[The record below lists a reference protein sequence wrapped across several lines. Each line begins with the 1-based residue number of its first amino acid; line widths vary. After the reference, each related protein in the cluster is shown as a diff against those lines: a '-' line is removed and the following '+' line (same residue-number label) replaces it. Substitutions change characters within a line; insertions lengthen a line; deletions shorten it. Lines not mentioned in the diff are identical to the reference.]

1 MRDDERDPEP
11 TPVRGAMIARC
22 RESGPDPFPDLP
34 VPEAVADDDAS
45 ATWYYP
51 WGQFELARL
60 HDLVRRG
67 FEANRHVDYVDNYG
81 DVVSEAEFR
90 WTARTGMRH
99 VRVVTTSGVPP
110 AVVLA
115 GPSAAVG
122 AVEVR
127 VPGGD
132 WELAASRLGAPGRA
146 PHRAA
151 DPVVLVRPARS
162 GGLLEL
168 PAPVLGRPV
177 LTAPQRPRLS
187 TGESRTEAL
196 AAREDDHETRHDL
209 VRRSDGRWTSRHL
222 LGFRYIATDTAA
234 DVVVEAQVHPV
245 PRRGAFLCSDE
256 RLNQIWST
264 SAYTLRLC
272 LQELVVD
279 GIKRDR
285 MPWMGDQALSTL
297 TNAYAFADR
306 QAAHDTIVA
315 LGQPRYGYVNGIADY
330 SLWWVIACGFY
341 VRHFDASDDV
351 ARLSERVQDFLTE
364 MSGYTHAN
372 GVLRP
377 AVLPDQFI
385 THVFLDW
392 GVEIDTRR
400 DLTAL
405 QVLWWWAL
413 RSGARVLAAAGRP
426 EAVGWEK
433 RAADLRAV
441 LVARAWDP
449 ITDSWREYL
458 GDTEPSGTPYADFLS
473 VAAGLVDPVPD
484 GMRAS
489 LCGAA
494 RAGTPFMT
502 AFALRALGV
511 CGERVEAVRRLCDLW
526 GQMLDAGALTFWEE
540 FGDGVD
546 DLTMYGRPFGKSL
559 CHAWSAGP
567 LVLLPELVLG
577 IRPVEDGW
585 KAFKVDP
592 MLGGL
597 SWARAVVPA
606 PGGDI
611 VVDAAP
617 DKTIVDVPPGTVL
630 RHPVR
635 GDLAP
640 GRWELTDTE
649 ESAA

>member
-1 MRDDERDPEP
+1 MRDDERDPDP
-11 TPVRGAMIARC
+11 PSVRDATIARC
-22 RESGPDPFPDLP
+22 RESGPDPFPDIP
-34 VPEAVADDDAS
+34 VTDDDAS
-45 ATWYYP
+45 ATWHYP

-60 HDLVRRG
+60 CDLVRRG
-67 FEANRHVDYVDNYG
+67 FEANRHVDYVDNFG
-81 DVVSEAEFR
+81 VVVSEAEFR
-90 WTARTGMRH
+90 WTAPSGARH
-99 VRVVTTSGVPP
+99 VRVVTPPGVPP
-110 AVVLA
+110 AIVLS
-115 GPSAAVG
+115 GPAAATG
-122 AVEVR
+122 EVEVR
-127 VPGGD
+127 VPGSD
-132 WELAASRLGAPGRA
+132 WQLAASRPGAAGRP
-146 PHRAA
+146 PHRAT
-151 DPVVLVRPARS
+151 DPVVVVRPTSS

-177 LTAPQRPRLS
+177 VTSSRRPRLTS
-187 TGESRTEAL
+187 GESRAEAL
-196 AAREDDHETRHDL
+196 AAREDDRETRHDL
-209 VRRSDGRWTSRHL
+209 VRRPDGRWATRHL
-222 LGFRYIATDTAA
+222 LGLRYLALGADDDV
-234 DVVVEAQVHPV
+234 DVVVEARVHPV

-315 LGQPRYGYVNGIADY
+315 LGQPRHGYVNGIADY
-330 SLWWVIACGFY
+330 SLWWVVACAFY

-351 ARLSERVQDFLTE
+351 VRLAERVQDFLTE
-364 MSGYTHAN
+364 MSGHTQTD

-377 AVLPDQFI
+377 AALPDQFVR
-385 THVFLDW
+385 HVFLDW
-392 GVEIDTRR
+392 GVEIDIGR

-413 RSGARVLAAAGRP
+413 QSGACVLAAAGRP
-426 EAVGWEK
+426 EAAGWEE
-433 RAADLRAV
+433 RAV
-441 LVARAWDP
+441 ALRTVLAARAWDG
-449 ITDSWREYL
+449 TTGAWRDYL
-458 GDTEPSGTPYADFLS
+458 DDAGPGDMPYADFLS
-473 VAAGLVDPVPD
+473 VAAGLVDPVPES
-484 GMRAS
+484 MRAS
-489 LCGAA
+489 LRGAQPV
-494 RAGTPFMT
+494 GTPFMA

-511 CGERVEAVRRLCDLW
+511 SGERVEAVRRLRDLW
-526 GQMLDAGALTFWEE
+526 GRMLDAGAMTFWEE
-540 FGDGVD
+540 FGHGVD
-546 DLTMYGRPFGKSL
+546 DLAMYGRPFGKSL

-577 IRPVEDGW
+577 IRPIEDGW
-585 KAFKVDP
+585 RVFEVGPA
-592 MLGGL
+592 LGDL
-597 SWARAVVPA
+597 SWARAVVPV

-617 DKTIVDVPPGTVL
+617 DRTVVEVPPGTVL

-635 GDLAP
+635 GDLAQ